1 MVCINVKFDR
11 SLFGVLVT
19 LIDQSNAESKP
30 KTSGGSV
37 ESGLGL
43 QPYASHT
50 DSNLGIERTDSC
62 GSAIAREIC
71 A

>member
-1 MVCINVKFDR
+1 MYNCTI
-11 SLFGVLVT
+11 LVT
-19 LIDQSNAESKP
+19 LILADGTPQRSSPAP
-30 KTSGGSV
+30 
-37 ESGLGL
+37 
-43 QPYASHT
+43 QAYASHT

>member
-1 MVCINVKFDR
+1 MSPTSADDAMRQGSSISD
-11 SLFGVLVT
+11 LV
-19 LIDQSNAESKP
+19 LIDNEHFH
-30 KTSGGSV
+30 
-37 ESGLGL
+37 
-43 QPYASHT
+43 PYASHT